1 MLYVTVP
8 FLLCFTLSL
17 RAISKFKPPGD
28 LYSERP
34 RFTGGFFALR
44 VWGTY
49 IWRGLLS
56 KFYGSSQ
63 LSTLV
68 SDFFL

>member
-44 VWGTY
+44 VLGDLY
-49 IWRGLLS
+49 LEGLIVEILR
-56 KFYGSSQ
+56 
-63 LSTLV
+63 
-68 SDFFL
+68 